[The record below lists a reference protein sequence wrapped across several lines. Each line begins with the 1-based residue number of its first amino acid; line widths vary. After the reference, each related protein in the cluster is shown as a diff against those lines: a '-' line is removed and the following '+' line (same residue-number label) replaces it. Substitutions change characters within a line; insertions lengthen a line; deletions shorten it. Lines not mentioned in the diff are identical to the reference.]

1 MRMQSVEDI
10 QSDGMFLQNS
20 FAYSRRVG
28 RHLLFGAIFSELQP
42 RERER
47 GASDAAHCPFF
58 KLQSPPDW
66 VSASSGAAQE
76 VFVIILEAS

>member
-47 GASDAAHCPFF
+47 EGHQMLPIAPSSNYKAHQTGSRL
-58 KLQSPPDW
+58 LQVQPKKS
-66 VSASSGAAQE
+66 
-76 VFVIILEAS
+76 L